1 MAWQLVVFA
10 SLNQAALLRR
20 ALHRKGVS
28 VELQRTPQSLSATG
42 CSYALRCTEQEVPPL
57 LEQAQ
62 ALSIRHG
69 GIFAETG
76 AELASQKRTFDL
88 NELEQ

>member
-20 ALHRKGVS
+20 ALHRNGVS
-28 VELQRTPQSLSATG
+28 LELQRTPQSLAATG
-42 CSYALRCTEQEVPPL
+42 CSYALRCTDEVVPQL
-57 LEQAQ
+57 LDMAQ
-62 ALSIRHG
+62 TLSIRHG
-69 GIFAETG
+69 GVFAETN
-76 AELASQKRTFDL
+76 AERTSQKRTFDL